1 MSNKEEIQAI
11 ENLED
16 CKPITNNEITMKPF
30 AKSEGSTSCSY
41 FTGGGINLS
50 REDLGSLDLFVAEK
64 VTNTASGNFIE
75 TKYATPGKY
84 AAEFRTRFCF
94 DETYKEG
101 DSSIYMTQ
109 RVAAKGNW
117 NLGKGF
123 SIYEIA
129 GANAKISL
137 QGDGVQSVTPTSI
150 TGLGYK
156 INKQISVYGEF
167 EMAQAYKVPDKKW
180 DDFKC
185 GGYLGIKVTF

>member
-1 MSNKEEIQAI
+1 
-11 ENLED
+11 
-16 CKPITNNEITMKPF
+16 
-30 AKSEGSTSCSY
+30 
-41 FTGGGINLS
+41 
-50 REDLGSLDLFVAEK
+50 
-64 VTNTASGNFIE
+64 
-75 TKYATPGKY
+75 
-84 AAEFRTRFCF
+84 
-94 DETYKEG
+94 
-101 DSSIYMTQ
+101 MTQ

-180 DDFKC
+180 DDFKASLQNSGVLSVDEYGMIRDNERVAVGVS
-185 GGYLGIKVTF
+185 GGKDSTAMLLRLIEARRPIDLILFCDTGLEFPQMYEHLKRLELLKQELLMKWDF